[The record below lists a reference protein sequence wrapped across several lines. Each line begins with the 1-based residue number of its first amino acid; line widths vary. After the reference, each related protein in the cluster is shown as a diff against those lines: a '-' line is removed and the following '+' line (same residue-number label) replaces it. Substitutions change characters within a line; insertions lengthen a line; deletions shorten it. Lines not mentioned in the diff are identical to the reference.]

1 MRFRYMFPS
10 TLLRAMC
17 SSSTSFRYSRSGT
30 NLREFEEQNP
40 DYNASSSLASL
51 RAIEFGRLESSKT
64 TYVDYM
70 GGSLYPQ
77 SLVSHHYQVLKTG
90 VFGNTH
96 SDSPTCVV
104 SCCSSLVDRPPL
116 TRPSYRS
123 TLSDSHIK
131 AARTAVLDFFG
142 ASPDDYTCVFT
153 SNATGALKL
162 VGESYPF
169 SPQSSYVLSA
179 DSHNSL
185 NGIRRFSGAA
195 GAEVHYLAA
204 CPQGGFDEAEMEV
217 RSFFHENFH

>member
-1 MRFRYMFPS
+1 MVPS
-10 TLLRAMC
+10 NFLRAMC
-17 SSSTSFRYSRSGT
+17 SPLTSFRSSSSGT
-30 NLREFEEQNP
+30 KREFKSSSREFEEQNP
-40 DYNASSSLASL
+40 GYNANPALASL
-51 RAIEFGRLESSKT
+51 RATEFRRLESSKT

-70 GGSLYPQ
+70 GGGLYPQ
-77 SLVSHHYQVLKTG
+77 SLVSNHHQVLKKG

-104 SCCSSLVDRPPL
+104 YTLSINRHL
-116 TRPSYRS
+116 TSPSYRS

-131 AARTAVLDFFG
+131 EARTAVLDFFD

-169 SPQSSYVLSA
+169 SPESSYVLSA

-185 NGIRRFSGAA
+185 NGIRRFAGAA
-195 GAEVHYLAA
+195 GAEVHYLAG

-217 RSFFHENFH
+217 RSFFHETLR